1 MKNWNIYANVGLRLI
16 DQVQRQNLNK
26 VYEHNVVGEALEL
39 AYGGEYA
46 VGQTGAM
53 QYWTKANHLTTSLYS
68 DYSFSFDEHQFK
80 VMAGV
85 NTEKYNNRYLSV
97 KRMDLITES
106 VPESA
111 LQQAKI
117 KLMKPVLTLGLQRVS
132 LDVLTMII
140 PINILLLV
148 TYAMT
153 VLLVSSEKTVGD
165 CSVRFL

>member
-26 VYEHNVVGEALEL
+26 VYEHNVAGEALEL

-85 NTEKYNNRYLSV
+85 NTEN
-97 KRMDLITES
+97 T
-106 VPESA
+106 
-111 LQQAKI
+111 
-117 KLMKPVLTLGLQRVS
+117 T
-132 LDVLTMII
+132 
-140 PINILLLV
+140 
-148 TYAMT
+148 T
-153 VLLVSSEKTVGD
+153 VI
-165 CSVRFL
+165 FL

>member
-1 MKNWNIYANVGLRLI
+1 MK
-16 DQVQRQNLNK
+16 LNESIK
-26 VYEHNVVGEALEL
+26 RKLSIAIVVVMMVSFMFAKTVSAKTFLEEA
-39 AYGGEYA
+39 GG
-46 VGQTGAM
+46 
-53 QYWTKANHLTTSLYS
+53 
-68 DYSFSFDEHQFK
+68 
-80 VMAGV
+80 
-85 NTEKYNNRYLSV
+85 
-97 KRMDLITES
+97 
-106 VPESA
+106 
-111 LQQAKI
+111 